1 MYHAGYNG
9 IIYQYTLSTAWDVS
23 TATYASKS
31 KNVSAQALHATG
43 LFINGVNAY
52 VCGNNDNNIYEYLL
66 SSTTSSSAV
75 FSQLFEKANYKNI
88 LIYCNGLN
96 GAASYTYP
104 VAFTNTP
111 SIKATNDIA
120 SGIVTTLS
128 NTAVTV
134 TGSNSTGFIELV
146 GF

>member
-1 MYHAGYNG
+1 MQIKFDA
-9 IIYQYTLSTAWDVS
+9 
-23 TATYASKS
+23 
-31 KNVSAQALHATG
+31 
-43 LFINGVNAY
+43 
-52 VCGNNDNNIYEYLL
+52 
-66 SSTTSSSAV
+66 
-75 FSQLFEKANYKNI
+75 I
-88 LIYCNGLN
+88 L